1 MTRVAVLASGSG
13 TNLQAILDQQSA
25 LGPAASAQVV
35 LVASDHADAGVLARA
50 RAAGITAVALDRTA
64 RTTGLATILAAHRVE
79 LVVLAGYMRLVPPDV
94 VAQFRGRMLNV
105 HPALLP
111 AFGGAG
117 MYGHRVH
124 EAVIARGQRLT
135 GPTIHFV
142 DERYDEGP
150 IIAQWPVPVFPH
162 DTPDE
167 LATRVL
173 QVEHVLYP
181 RVVEAVAAGHIRLD
195 ENNRVVFET
204 TSDLPHFGP
213 VIDVSAAREHLND
226 AFKSP
231 PLASGR

>member
-13 TNLQAILDQQSA
+13 TNLQAILDQQGA
-25 LGPAASAQVV
+25 LGPAAAAQVV
-35 LVASDHADAGVLARA
+35 LVASDHVDAGVLARA
-50 RAAGITAVALDRTA
+50 RAAGITAVTLDRTA
-64 RTTGLATILAAHRVE
+64 RTTGLAAILAAHRVE
-79 LVVLAGYMRLVPPDV
+79 LVVLAGYMRLVPAEV
-94 VAQFRGRMLNV
+94 VALYRGRMLNV

-135 GPTIHFV
+135 GPTVHFV

-150 IIAQWPVPVFPH
+150 IIAQWPVPVFPD

-167 LATRVL
+167 LAKRVL

-181 RVVEAVAAGHIRLD
+181 RIVEAVAAGHIRLD
-195 ENNRVVFET
+195 DNNRVVFET

-213 VIDVSAAREHLND
+213 VIDVSAAREHID
-226 AFKSP
+226 AAYRP
-231 PLASGR
+231 PIRR

>member
-1 MTRVAVLASGSG
+1 MTRVAVFASGSG
-13 TNLQAILDQQSA
+13 SNLQAILDQQTT

-35 LVASDHADAGVLARA
+35 LVASDHADAGALERA
-50 RAAGITAVALDRTA
+50 RAAGITAVALDKAA
-64 RTTGLATILAAHRVE
+64 RTNGLAAILATHRIE
-79 LVVLAGYMRLVPPDV
+79 LVVLAGYMRLIPADV
-94 VAQFRGRMLNV
+94 VAEFHGRMLNV

-124 EAVIARGQRLT
+124 EAVIARGMRLT
-135 GPTIHFV
+135 GPTVHFV

-150 IIAQWPVPVFPH
+150 IIAQWPVPVLPD

-167 LATRVL
+167 LAKRVL
-173 QVEHVLYP
+173 EVEHVLYP

-195 ENNRVVFET
+195 ANNRVVFET

-213 VIDVSAAREHLND
+213 VIDVSAAREHLGV
-226 AFKSP
+226 AFRAP
-231 PLASGR
+231 ARH